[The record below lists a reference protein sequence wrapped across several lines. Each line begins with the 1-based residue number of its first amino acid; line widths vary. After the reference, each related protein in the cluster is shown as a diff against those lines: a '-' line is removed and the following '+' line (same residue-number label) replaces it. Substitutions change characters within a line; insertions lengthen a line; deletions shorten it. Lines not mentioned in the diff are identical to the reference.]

1 MTRLLVDLSAVLW
14 NSALASKDPEGT
26 TVIHDEKEVRIPS
39 FGYCYENAVN
49 SLCSYM
55 REANVQPID
64 MILGIEGTNSKA
76 PRLMIYAGYK
86 QGRDK
91 AKEMYDVFVQ
101 TRDAIVATFRG
112 LGATAVRQDNC
123 EFDDVAAWFA
133 QKTRTDL
140 VIATVDN
147 DLAVLN
153 GTNIHGAMVTVSVA
167 HEQARNKYGSFPFRF
182 ISLYKAMVG
191 DAGDKIGGIKNFGPA
206 KWMDFHAE
214 FGEDGMQ
221 EMVRLAELGSLAEL
235 ADEATQNKM
244 VARIYE
250 GREDFIRSY
259 KLAKLHPEWVN
270 GPSDPLVWMPGMVRP
285 LAQPDERL
293 RAFQASMRLITT
305 DNYDQALAFLRGQI
319 GRTPQFVLDLETST
333 PVESDDWLEAREAE
347 SKVDVMASTITGG
360 SISFG
365 PNMQYAFYISV
376 DHTNTK
382 NVSRAQFAAMIQEIP
397 KEKFT
402 YAHNAQG
409 FELPVMK
416 NDIGEYFPA
425 DNGWRGFFPNM
436 IDTRIMA
443 SWWDENQFQFGLK
456 HLAKL
461 HFDYDQE
468 TYAEVTGGLKMNEIS
483 GERVLHYGCD
493 DVYTSGGMAVFYRL
507 FMELEGT
514 WDQFLEVE
522 QKPMYLQARAY
533 LNGVRMDLRRLSEL
547 KAKDYERRDG
557 LRSVLDS
564 FLIEKGWEGSVAP
577 VIGEV
582 DGMSAVEIKKVVAL
596 SCGVELNT
604 QVRKIDRL
612 TACMRES
619 YGETP
624 GIATLADLLDAR
636 DAKGVRQFVASRF
649 HAAPVFNIGSPKQIA
664 SLLYDVCGIPVRLRG
679 KVTPT
684 MREKGIREGNPRT
697 DDAAINMAVS
707 LGDAKDEKTDVALKA
722 LNDLKSIQTR
732 DSLYWSAYPLMVHWQ
747 TGKVHP
753 SLKQSGTNTR
763 RYSAS
768 DPNIQ
773 QLQGAYGGVRSVI
786 LPHHINAIIASLDES
801 AQELRQLAD
810 YCRDETMLSCYLG
823 TAAQLRDIHS
833 IVGARIAGCTYD
845 EFRVRY
851 KIEDKEIAL
860 DEDKKTYPTLYQ
872 PIRQKAKI
880 TIFSLVYGAGAPKIA
895 ETLGITVEEAQGYI
909 DAIFEMFPGILAWK
923 EATEAFART
932 NGYVP
937 IHGGGYR
944 HLSSLLNSDDKQT
957 AAKALRQAGNSRIQ
971 ASGGNQIKRIMGRIW
986 DSRLLDDYDY
996 EFMFTV
1002 HDESVHSMAKE
1013 QAPEIL
1019 KILHGFMTEQ
1029 YLDIVPSASSIGIG
1043 RSFGTLKELGEVY
1056 DADKIREAVNDMFM
1070 EKAA

>member
-1 MTRLLVDLSAVLW
+1 MRLLLDLSAILW
-14 NSALASKDPEGT
+14 NTALASKDPEGT
-26 TVIHDEKEVRIPS
+26 TVIHDEKPVVIPS
-39 FGYCYENAVN
+39 FGYCYENAIN
-49 SLCSYM
+49 SICSYM
-55 REANVQPID
+55 REANAQPID
-64 MILGIEGTNSKA
+64 TILGVEGTNSKA

-91 AKEMYDVFVQ
+91 AKEMYDVFAQV
-101 TRDAIVATFRG
+101 RDAVVNTMRG
-112 LGATAVRQDNC
+112 LGSIAVMQNNC
-123 EFDDVAAWFA
+123 EFDDTAAWFA
-133 QKTRTDL
+133 QNTRKDMT
-140 VIATVDN
+140 IGTVDN

-153 GTNIHGAMVTVSVA
+153 GTNIHGANIIVSVA
-167 HEQARNKYGSFPFRF
+167 HEQARNKYGDFPFRY
-182 ISLYKAMVG
+182 ITLYKAMVG

-206 KWMDFHAE
+206 KWIDFHAE
-214 FGEDGMQ
+214 FGEDGMA
-221 EMVRLAELGSLAEL
+221 EMTRLAELGSLAEL

-250 GREDFIRSY
+250 GRDEFLRSY

-270 GPSDPLVWMPGMVRP
+270 GPSDPLVWMPGFVRP

-293 RAFQASMRLITT
+293 KPFQAAMRLITA
-305 DNYDQALAFLRGQI
+305 DNYDQARVFLRSQVA
-319 GRTPQFVLDLETST
+319 RTPQFALDLETST
-333 PVESDDWLEAREAE
+333 PDESDDWLNAREAE
-347 SKVDVMASTITGG
+347 NKVDVIASGITGG
-360 SISFG
+360 SITFG
-365 PNMQYAFYISV
+365 PNMQYAFYMSV
-376 DHTNTK
+376 DHADTNNITK
-382 NVSRAQFAAMIQEIP
+382 AQFAEMIQEIP
-397 KEKFT
+397 KEKITF
-402 YAHNAQG
+402 AHNAQG

-416 NDIGEYFPA
+416 NDLGAYFSL

-436 IDTRIMA
+436 LDTRIMA

-456 HLAKL
+456 PLVKL
-461 HFDYDQE
+461 HFDYDQV
-468 TYAEVTGGLKMNEIS
+468 TYQELTGGRKMNELT
-483 GERVLHYGCD
+483 GAETLHYGCD
-493 DVYTSGGMAVFYRL
+493 DVYTSGGMAVFYML

-514 WDQFLEVE
+514 WEDFVNIE

-533 LNGVRMDLRRLSEL
+533 LRGVPIDMRRLSEL
-547 KAKDYERRDG
+547 KSKDYTTRDG
-557 LRSVLDS
+557 LRQTLDQ
-564 FLIEKGWEGSVAP
+564 FLIDKGWEGSAPP
-577 VIGEV
+577 VIDEV
-582 DGMSAVEIKKVVAL
+582 DNMSAAEIKKVVQL

-604 QVRKIDRL
+604 QVRKVDRL
-612 TACMRES
+612 TALMREA
-619 YGETP
+619 YGQTP
-624 GIATLADLLDAR
+624 GITTLADLLDAR
-636 DAKGVRQFVASRF
+636 DAKGVRQFVSSRF
-649 HAAPVFNIGSPKQIA
+649 SAAPIFNIGSPKQI
-664 SLLYDVCGIPVRLRG
+664 SELLYNVCELPVRLRG

-707 LGDAKDEKTDVALKA
+707 LGDAKDDVTAAALKA
-722 LNDLKSIQTR
+722 LNELKSIQTR
-732 DSLYWSAYPLMVHWQ
+732 ANLYWEAYPLMIHWM
-747 TGKVHP
+747 TGKIHP

-773 QLQGAYGGVRSVI
+773 QLQGSYGGVRSVI
-786 LPHHINAIIASLDES
+786 LPHHPNAIIASLDES

-833 IVGARIAGCTYD
+833 IVGARIAGCTYN
-845 EFRVRY
+845 EFRARY

-872 PIRQKAKI
+872 PMRQKAKI
-880 TIFSLVYGAGAPKIA
+880 TIFSLVYGAAAPKIA
-895 ETLGITVEEAQGYI
+895 ETLGITPEEAQSYI

-932 NGYVP
+932 HGYVP
-937 IHGGGYR
+937 IHGGGFR
-944 HLSSLLNSDDKQT
+944 HLSSLINSEDKQT
-957 AAKALRQAGNSRIQ
+957 AAKAMRQAGNSRIQ

-996 EFMFTV
+996 EFYFTV
-1002 HDESVHSMAKE
+1002 HDESVHSMDKA

-1043 RSFGTLKELGEVY
+1043 KSFGTLKELGEVY
-1056 DADKIREAVNDMFM
+1056 DADKIREAVNDLFA